1 MDRNYDGITL
11 ILKYLYFKKA
21 RVAIFA
27 DIIKIVTIFIKT
39 IFKNSKKW
47 KELLD
52 IAKFAY
58 FDVSR
63 TQRVCHVIHNFLDLF
78 WVRYNFAKFV
88 IIGCVKDFREGA
100 FWPPPPIREQ
110 PHLNKVNKV
119 NITKKNTNTDV
130 FPQFFR
136 DLR

>member
-88 IIGCVKDFREGA
+88 IIGCFKDFRAGA
-100 FWPPPPIREQ
+100 FWPPPPPSVSSPIWIR
-110 PHLNKVNKV
+110 L
-119 NITKKNTNTDV
+119 IRLILLKKTQTRMY
-130 FPQFFR
+130 FLSFSEI
-136 DLR
+136 